1 MILKTDYRDFYDIWL
16 SLDGKPPVWWRR
28 TTDGPDRIE
37 MFALLKAMGLS
48 TPLINPKTG
57 PCVVHRNIK
66 AHCGE
71 GKQLESGPAPQG
83 NLAFNVEYV
92 GDFPGESWRYLY
104 LAGEVFWIKYSSTE
118 SWMSNVGD
126 GNVEVLG
133 RIPEVEIPNILRSPV
148 WAVDFVRCLRRGL
161 LAVDLNVAPGC
172 WPVRH
177 LVSGESIGRQ
187 VAGLLGR

>member
-1 MILKTDYRDFYDIWL
+1 MILKTDYRDFYDIFL
-16 SLDGKPPVWWRR
+16 PLDGSGPVWWRK

-48 TPLINPKTG
+48 TPLHGESVKEG
-57 PCVVHRNIK
+57 PCVVHTNIK

-71 GKQLESGPAPQG
+71 GKRLEDGPS
-83 NLAFNVEYV
+83 LAFNVEYV
-92 GDFPGESWRYLY
+92 GDFPGVSWRYLY
-104 LAGEVFWIKYSSTE
+104 LAGEVFWLKYSSTE

-126 GNVEVLG
+126 GDVEVLG
-133 RIPEVEIPNILRSPV
+133 REPEVEICNILRSPV

-177 LVSGESIGRQ
+177 LVNGPAIGRQ
-187 VAGLLGR
+187 VVALLGR